1 MQQRIDRLEGLVLSL
16 MTNGAGTA
24 GPAAAVAAISRSA
37 SESGPTT
44 GTGQEVEYDDEMIKE
59 EGQDG
64 EDSEVDAVSNSF
76 GVLKVDNEAEKS
88 LYIGDND
95 WHMVL
100 ADVRPFPPKANM
112 GDFAN
117 YSMGRLRRSGI
128 TLRTTSAR

>member
-24 GPAAAVAAISRSA
+24 GPAAAVAAIAR
-37 SESGPTT
+37 SESGSGPVA
-44 GTGQEVEYDDEMIKE
+44 GTGYDVEMVKL
-59 EGQDG
+59 EGREG

-88 LYIGDND
+88 FYIGDND

-100 ADVRPFPPKANM
+100 ADVRPPAPFSLEANM

-117 YSMGRLRRSGI
+117 CWVDRLRRSGI
-128 TLRTTSAR
+128 SF